1 MIFCL
6 QVEAHHQT
14 LEASLERFELFTT
27 KLFESVLFFTPF
39 FFFLSFSFSFSFYI
53 FVERALLFKGTLIN
67 GMQQAVMGVRES
79 NDVEQKCQGGRLGLT
94 TDWPRTYSHWANTQD
109 DQGVCAVW
117 PCVLS
122 VRCNRPL
129 FPPPCCF
136 LSRCV
141 KQFYMSACMW
151 QSSAV
156 LICAMKSLNESQMAQ
171 VISDFCVCLYSLC
184 YFLVTW

>member
-1 MIFCL
+1 MNKKLMIFCL

-109 DQGVCAVW
+109 DQGVCAV
-117 PCVLS
+117 
-122 VRCNRPL
+122 
-129 FPPPCCF
+129 
-136 LSRCV
+136 
-141 KQFYMSACMW
+141 
-151 QSSAV
+151 
-156 LICAMKSLNESQMAQ
+156 
-171 VISDFCVCLYSLC
+171 
-184 YFLVTW
+184 